1 MMVRE
6 RKKSRWKWTARVSRV
21 SRSRSS
27 IKGRTASSPSLIS
40 AWTIGDSPRLTP
52 PGWPNCWAK
61 T

>member
-40 AWTIGDSPRLTP
+40 ASTMGDSPRLTP
-52 PGWPNCWAK
+52 PG
-61 T
+61 